1 MDSSSV
7 PEPPASIEEAAEKRR
22 VINVALG
29 LVMFRSD
36 IGQDE
41 AMEFLSGVSKRT
53 GRSLYDVAAEYVEHR
68 SL

>member
-7 PEPPASIEEAAEKRR
+7 PEPPASTAEAAEKRR

-29 LVMFRSD
+29 LVMFRHN

-41 AMEFLSGVSKRT
+41 AMELLSGVSERT
-53 GRSLYDVAAEYVEHR
+53 GRSLYDVAADYVEHR
-68 SL
+68 RI